1 MTMRIPPS
9 PLPERSS
16 VKKSPIIGKK
26 QEESCGYPKGWS
38 AGWFVRSQIGQSR
51 KGKKLSWNCCSY
63 RFCIRTAATQE
74 QAERAHMYLF
84 VQPRKV
90 YFTRS
95 KKGHKGVEGTVVQDY
110 EGILLQ
116 DHESTFYQYGSDH
129 QECLVHVL
137 RYLKA
142 RASQSNFAKISCYI
156 SLTMVKLK
164 CCAYIGS

>member
-1 MTMRIPPS
+1 
-9 PLPERSS
+9 
-16 VKKSPIIGKK
+16 
-26 QEESCGYPKGWS
+26 
-38 AGWFVRSQIGQSR
+38 
-51 KGKKLSWNCCSY
+51 
-63 RFCIRTAATQE
+63 
-74 QAERAHMYLF
+74 MYLF

-116 DHESTFYQYGSDH
+116 DYESTFYQYGSDH

>member
-1 MTMRIPPS
+1 
-9 PLPERSS
+9 
-16 VKKSPIIGKK
+16 
-26 QEESCGYPKGWS
+26 
-38 AGWFVRSQIGQSR
+38 
-51 KGKKLSWNCCSY
+51 
-63 RFCIRTAATQE
+63 
-74 QAERAHMYLF
+74 MYLF

-142 RASQSNFAKISCYI
+142 RAKPEQFCKNQLLYLFNYGKIKVLCLYRFI
-156 SLTMVKLK
+156 IV
-164 CCAYIGS
+164 

>member
-1 MTMRIPPS
+1 
-9 PLPERSS
+9 
-16 VKKSPIIGKK
+16 
-26 QEESCGYPKGWS
+26 
-38 AGWFVRSQIGQSR
+38 
-51 KGKKLSWNCCSY
+51 
-63 RFCIRTAATQE
+63 
-74 QAERAHMYLF
+74 MYLF

-116 DHESTFYQYGSDH
+116 DQYGSDH